1 MSLSHSE
8 SGQPLMARRK
18 SRQIKLGAVPI
29 GGGAPITV
37 QTMATTDTR
46 DFERTVDQLRQLQA
60 AGADIIRVAVP
71 DMDAAANLGALQKA
85 IKVPLVADIH
95 FDFQLAMEALR
106 QGVQGIRL
114 NPGNIGGQAKVRE
127 VAKLARERQVPIRV
141 GVNAGSLE
149 KRLIAK
155 YGRATPEA
163 MVESAKDEVRWLEDE
178 GFTDI
183 KISLKAS
190 DVPTAVRAYRLA
202 AAAFDYPL
210 HLGITEAGTLQSG
223 SVKSAAGL
231 GILLAEGIGDT
242 IRISLAADPIE
253 EVRVGIHLLK
263 SLGLR
268 QGGLTFVACPTCG
281 RCSVDMIPVAER
293 VEKRLN
299 VIQGGEVHVA
309 VMGCEVNGPGEAK
322 EADIGIAYGHN
333 GVGLLFKKGKIVKRM
348 KADEL
353 EAILI
358 EEAQKIALG
367 EDVPAPDGEAPVAT
381 APAPAVAINPAFAK
395 LHPTAVDVLSHTRF

>member
-1 MSLSHSE
+1 MSLSHSD
-8 SGQPLMARRK
+8 SGQPLNARRK

-29 GGGAPITV
+29 GGDAPITV

-46 DFERTVDQLRQLQA
+46 DFERTADQLRQLQA

-71 DMDAAANLGALQKA
+71 DMDAAVNLGALQKA

-95 FDFQLAMEALR
+95 FDFNLAMEALR

-149 KRLIAK
+149 KRLLAK

-163 MVESAKDEVRWLEDE
+163 MVESAVDEVHWLEDE
-178 GFTDI
+178 NFFDI

-202 AAAFDYPL
+202 ATAFDYPL

-268 QGGLTFVACPTCG
+268 HGGLTFVACPTCG

-299 VIQGGEVHVA
+299 VIKGGGEVHVA

-367 EDVPAPDGEAPVAT
+367 EDVPVPESDAPVAPT
-381 APAPAVAINPAFAK
+381 SVMTIDPAFAR
-395 LHPTAVDVLSHTRF
+395 LHPIAVDVLTHTRF

>member
-1 MSLSHSE
+1 
-8 SGQPLMARRK
+8 
-18 SRQIKLGAVPI
+18 
-29 GGGAPITV
+29 
-37 QTMATTDTR
+37 
-46 DFERTVDQLRQLQA
+46 
-60 AGADIIRVAVP
+60 
-71 DMDAAANLGALQKA
+71 MDAAVNLGALQKS

-95 FDFQLAMEALR
+95 FDFNLAMEALR

-149 KRLIAK
+149 KRLLAK

-163 MVESAKDEVRWLEDE
+163 MVESAVDEVHWLEDE
-178 GFTDI
+178 NFFDI

-202 AAAFDYPL
+202 ATAFDYPL

-268 QGGLTFVACPTCG
+268 HGGLTFVACPTCG

-299 VIQGGEVHVA
+299 VIKGGGEVHVA

-367 EDVPAPDGEAPVAT
+367 EDVPVPESDAPVAPT
-381 APAPAVAINPAFAK
+381 SVMTIDPAFAR
-395 LHPTAVDVLSHTRF
+395 LHPIAVDVLTHTRF

>member
-1 MSLSHSE
+1 MSLSHAE
-8 SGQPLMARRK
+8 AGQPLAPRRM
-18 SRQIKLGAVPI
+18 SRQIKLFDVPV

-71 DMDAAANLGALQKA
+71 DMDAAKNLGALQKA
-85 IKVPLVADIH
+85 IRVPMIADIH
-95 FDFQLAMEALR
+95 FDYQLAMEALQ
-106 QGVQGIRL
+106 QGVAGIRL
-114 NPGNIGGQAKVRE
+114 NPGNIGGQQKVRE
-127 VAKLARERQVPIRV
+127 VAKLARERKVPIRV

-149 KRLIAK
+149 KRLLQK

-178 GFTDI
+178 GFFDI

-202 AAAFDYPL
+202 AQAFDYPL
-210 HLGITEAGTLQSG
+210 HLGITESGTLAGG

-293 VEKRLN
+293 VEKKLS
-299 VIQGGEVHVA
+299 VVQGEVHVA

-322 EADIGIAYGHN
+322 EADVGIAYGHN
-333 GVGLLFKKGKIVKRM
+333 GVGVLFKKGKLVRRM
-348 KADEL
+348 AADEL
-353 EAILI
+353 ESFLVA
-358 EEAQKIALG
+358 EAQKIANG
-367 EDVPAPDGEAPVAT
+367 EDAAEDAPAQAPVVAAPVA
-381 APAPAVAINPAFAK
+381 AAK
-395 LHPTAVDVLSHTRF
+395 LHPTATDVLANTRF

>member
-1 MSLSHSE
+1 MSLSHTE
-8 SGQPLMARRK
+8 SGQPLTARRP
-18 SRQIKLGAVPI
+18 SRQIKLGELAI

-60 AGADIIRVAVP
+60 AGADIVRVAVP
-71 DMDAAANLGALQKA
+71 DMDAAKNLGALQQS
-85 IKVPLVADIH
+85 IKIPLIADIH
-95 FDFQLAMEALR
+95 FDYHLAMEALA

-114 NPGNIGGQAKVRE
+114 NPGNIGGQTKVRE
-127 VAKLARERQVPIRV
+127 VAKLARERKVPIRV

-149 KRLIAK
+149 KRLLAK
-155 YGRATPEA
+155 YGHATPEA
-163 MVESAKDEVRWLEDE
+163 MVESARDEVRWLEDE
-178 GFTDI
+178 GFLDI

-202 AAAFDYPL
+202 AKAFDYPL
-210 HLGITEAGTLQSG
+210 HLGITESGTLQTG
-223 SVKSAAGL
+223 SIKSAAGL

-253 EVRVGIHLLK
+253 EVRVGIQLLK

-268 QGGLTFVACPTCG
+268 RGGLTFVACPTCG

-293 VEKRLN
+293 VEKRLQ
-299 VIQGGEVHVA
+299 VVQGEIHVA

-348 KADEL
+348 NADEL
-353 EAILI
+353 EGILV
-358 EEAQKIALG
+358 EEARKIAQG
-367 EDVPAPDGEAPVAT
+367 EDGPLEASEAVAPTP
-381 APAPAVAINPAFAK
+381 PAVLAK
-395 LHPTAVDVLSHTRF
+395 LHPTATDVLANTRF

>member
-1 MSLSHSE
+1 MSLSHTE
-8 SGQPLMARRK
+8 AGQPLAQRRA
-18 SRQIKLGAVPI
+18 SRQIKLGAVPV
-29 GGGAPITV
+29 GGGAPVTV

-60 AGADIIRVAVP
+60 AGADIVRVAVP
-71 DMDAAANLGALQKA
+71 DMDAAKNLGALQQS
-85 IKVPLVADIH
+85 IKIPLIADIH
-95 FDFQLAMEALR
+95 FDYHLAMEALA
-106 QGVQGIRL
+106 QGVQGVRL
-114 NPGNIGGQAKVRE
+114 NPGNIGGPAKVRE
-127 VAKLARERQVPIRV
+127 VAKLARERKIPIRV

-149 KRLIAK
+149 KRLLAK
-155 YGRATPEA
+155 YGHATPEA
-163 MVESAKDEVRWLEDE
+163 MVESARDEVRWLEDE
-178 GFTDI
+178 GFFDI

-202 AAAFDYPL
+202 AKAFDYPL
-210 HLGITEAGTLQSG
+210 HLGITESGTLQSG

-242 IRISLAADPIE
+242 IRISLAADPLE
-253 EVRVGIHLLK
+253 EVRVGIALLK

-293 VEKRLN
+293 VERRLQ
-299 VIQGGEVHVA
+299 VVQGEVHVA

-322 EADIGIAYGHN
+322 EADVGIAYGHN

-348 KADEL
+348 AADEL
-353 EAILI
+353 EGILVA
-358 EEAQKIALG
+358 EAQKIASG
-367 EDVPAPDGEAPVAT
+367 EDVPLPVDQPLVA
-381 APAPAVAINPAFAK
+381 APAAAAPK
-395 LHPTAVDVLSHTRF
+395 LHPTAADVLAHTRF

>member
-8 SGQPLMARRK
+8 SGQPLTPRRK
-18 SRQIKLGAVPI
+18 SRQIQLGAVSI

-46 DFERTVDQLRQLQA
+46 DFERTAEQLRQLQA

-71 DMDAAANLGALQKA
+71 DMDAAKNLGALQKA
-85 IKVPLVADIH
+85 IKVPLIADIH
-95 FDFQLAMEALR
+95 FDYHLAMEALQ
-106 QGVQGIRL
+106 QGVQGVRL
-114 NPGNIGGQAKVRE
+114 NPGNIGGQLKVRE
-127 VAKLARERQVPIRV
+127 VAKLARERKVPIRV

-149 KRLIAK
+149 KRLIQK

-178 GFTDI
+178 GFFDI

-202 AAAFDYPL
+202 AKAFDYPL

-223 SVKSAAGL
+223 SDKSAAGL

-322 EADIGIAYGHN
+322 EADVGIAYGHN

-348 KADEL
+348 KADDL
-353 EAILI
+353 EAILV

-367 EDVPAPDGEAPVAT
+367 EDTPMPEMPPEPSPVAIE
-381 APAPAVAINPAFAK
+381 AAFAK

>member
-1 MSLSHSE
+1 VSLSHSD
-8 SGQPLMARRK
+8 SGQPLTPRRK
-18 SRQIKLGAVPI
+18 SRQIKLGAVAI
-29 GGGAPITV
+29 GGDAPITV

-46 DFERTVDQLRQLQA
+46 DFERTADQLRQLQA

-127 VAKLARERQVPIRV
+127 VAKLARERGVPIRV

-163 MVESAKDEVRWLEDE
+163 MVESAKDEVHWLEDE
-178 GFTDI
+178 GFFDI
-183 KISLKAS
+183 KVSLKAS

-202 AAAFDYPL
+202 AKAFDYPL
-210 HLGITEAGTLQSG
+210 HLGITEAGTLQGG

-263 SLGLR
+263 SMGLR
-268 QGGLTFVACPTCG
+268 HGGLTFVACPTCG

-293 VEKRLN
+293 VEKKLN
-299 VIQGGEVHVA
+299 VIRGGGEVHVA

-333 GVGLLFKKGKIVKRM
+333 GVGILFKKGKLVKRM

-367 EDVPAPDGEAPVAT
+367 QDIPVPASPEPLAPVA
-381 APAPAVAINPAFAK
+381 AVAIEPAFAK